1 VITITLIMLHPLH
14 PASYRKREPQES
26 NMMRS
31 ALYPL
36 ICMAISA
43 IVLTQLVSAMGAV
56 MQRGAAIP
64 AMIVQPLGK

>member
-1 VITITLIMLHPLH
+1 
-14 PASYRKREPQES
+14 
-26 NMMRS
+26 MMRS

-43 IVLTQLVSAMGAV
+43 IVLTQLVSALSGV

-64 AMIVQPLGK
+64 AMIIQPLGK